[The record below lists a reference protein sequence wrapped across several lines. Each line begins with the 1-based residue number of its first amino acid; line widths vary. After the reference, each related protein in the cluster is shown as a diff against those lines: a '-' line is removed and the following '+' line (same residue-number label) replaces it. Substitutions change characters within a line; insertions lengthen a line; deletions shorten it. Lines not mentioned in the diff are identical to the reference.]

1 MSMPTNAPVVMD
13 APLAPAPAPQTFASE
28 ADRKRLSGVAVKAF
42 MRVIEAWGLTNA
54 DAAALLGVSGSTWD
68 RIKRGSREEALSQD
82 QLTRASA
89 IIGLYKGLEL
99 LFADDKSVR
108 WPSQKNR
115 GPLFGGATPV
125 EAMIAGGIPLMLD
138 VRRYIDAVRG
148 GL

>member
-1 MSMPTNAPVVMD
+1 MYNAGYATLD
-13 APLAPAPAPQTFASE
+13 APLTPAPALQTFAKE

-42 MRVIEAWGLTNA
+42 KRVVEAWGLTNA
-54 DAAALLGVSGSTWD
+54 ESAALLGVSGSTWD
-68 RIKRGSREEALSQD
+68 RIKRGDRDELLSQD

-89 IIGLYKGLEL
+89 IVGLYKGLEL

-108 WPSQKNR
+108 WPSLKNR
-115 GPLFGGATPV
+115 APLFGGATPV
-125 EAMIAGGIPLMLD
+125 EAMIDGGIPVMLE